1 MRIRNLVVAAVLA
14 TAAVPA
20 LAQSTGF
27 TSYAAVGDSLT
38 AGFSSGALVE
48 SHQRNSYPA
57 LIARQAGLAGF
68 EQPWVT
74 EPGIPAELAL
84 VQLVPT
90 TVIAPKSSLLG
101 APRNLALARPYNNL
115 AVPGAT
121 VIDAYTDSGVSRVP
135 PASFILRGLGTQVQQ
150 ASALRPGLITLW
162 IGNNDVL
169 GAVIRGT
176 AVEGLTITP
185 RATFRQ
191 YYAAVLEDLTRS
203 GARIVAANLPDA
215 TTIPFATTIPPV
227 VVNPATRQP
236 VLVNGQTV
244 PLLGPNGPLAS
255 NTLVTLGASSLLAQ
269 GIGIPKAL
277 GGTNTP
283 LPNEVLLD
291 ANEVAVIRD
300 VTAANN
306 SAIRDLC
313 AAKSIPVLDANAIL
327 RDFAAGNRSVG
338 GIDLDSGFL
347 TGGIFSYD
355 GVHPGDLGYAVLTN
369 EWIRL
374 INTQVAAGSLPEVDL
389 NPYLF
394 RSTANAG
401 PRGGFEFTREAWEQ
415 LLAAFP
421 TVDGR

>member
-283 LPNEVLLD
+283 LPDEVLLD

-306 SAIRDLC
+306 NAIRDLC

-401 PRGGFEFTREAWEQ
+401 PRGAFEFTREAWEQ

>member
-191 YYAAVLEDLTRS
+191 YYAAVVEDLTRS

-283 LPNEVLLD
+283 LPDEVLLD

-306 SAIRDLC
+306 NAIRDLC

-401 PRGGFEFTREAWEQ
+401 PRGAFEFTREAWEQ

>member
-1 MRIRNLVVAAVLA
+1 MHIRNLTVAAVLA
-14 TAAVPA
+14 AALSA
-20 LAQSTGF
+20 EAQSSITA
-27 TSYAAVGDSLT
+27 YASVGDSLT
-38 AGFSSGALVE
+38 AGYSSGALVE

-90 TVIAPKSSLLG
+90 TIIAPKSPALG
-101 APRNLALARPYNNL
+101 SPRNLALARPYNNI

-121 VIDAYTDSGVSRVP
+121 VVDAYLDTGRAGLP
-135 PASFILRGLGTQVQQ
+135 PANFILRALGTQVQQ
-150 ASALRPGLITLW
+150 ASALRPSLITLW

-169 GAVIRGT
+169 GAAISGR
-176 AVEGLTITP
+176 AIEGVTITP
-185 RATFRQ
+185 RTTFRQ
-191 YYAAVLEDLTRS
+191 YYTAVVEDLSRS
-203 GARIVAANLPDA
+203 GARIVAANLPDV
-215 TTIPFATTIPPV
+215 TTIPFVTTIPPV
-227 VVNPATRQP
+227 VVNPTTRQP

-269 GIGIPKAL
+269 GVGIPKEL
-277 GGTNTP
+277 GGLGTP
-283 LPNEVLLD
+283 LPDQVLLD
-291 ANEVAVIRD
+291 ANEVAIIRD
-300 VTAANN
+300 VTTADNN
-306 SAIRDLC
+306 AIRDIC

-327 RDFAAGNRSVG
+327 ADFAAGNRSVG
-338 GIDLDSGFL
+338 GLDLDSSFL

-355 GVHPGDLGYAVLTN
+355 GVHPSDLGYAVLAN

-374 INTQVAAGSLPEVDL
+374 INSSLGISLAEVDL
-389 NPYLF
+389 NPFLF
-394 RSTANAG
+394 RSSSSARG
-401 PRGGFEFTREAWEQ
+401 PRTGFEFTREAWEQ

-421 TVDGR
+421 PVDGR

>member
-14 TAAVPA
+14 AASIPA

-27 TSYAAVGDSLT
+27 TSYATVGDSLT
-38 AGFSSGALVE
+38 AGFSSGSLVE
-48 SHQRNSYPA
+48 SHQRHSYPA
-57 LIARQAGLAGF
+57 LIARQAGIAGF

-121 VIDAYTDSGVSRVP
+121 VIDAYTDSGLSRVP

-169 GAVIRGT
+169 GAVVRGT
-176 AVEGLTITP
+176 AIEGTTLTP
-185 RATFRQ
+185 RLTFRQ
-191 YYAAVLEDLTRS
+191 YYAAVVEDLSKT

-269 GIGIPKAL
+269 GIGIPRAL
-277 GGTNTP
+277 GGTGAP

-291 ANEVAVIRD
+291 ANEVAIIRD
-300 VTAANN
+300 VTSANN
-306 SAIRDLC
+306 NAIRDIC

-355 GVHPGDLGYAVLTN
+355 GVHPGDLGYAVLAN

-374 INTQVAAGSLPEVDL
+374 INAQVAAGSLPEVDL

-415 LLAAFP
+415 LLASFP